1 VTATHVLTKELY
13 MTSLKVLTG
22 NNRLCILFIS
32 DDITESTKELI
43 NSLKLAGA
51 DVYQI
56 MSEDEISDVLMA
68 KAI

>member
-1 VTATHVLTKELY
+1 
-13 MTSLKVLTG
+13 M
-22 NNRLCILFIS
+22 CILFVSNDIS
-32 DDITESTKELI
+32 DDTKELI

-68 KAI
+68 KAM